1 MKKRLLSSR
10 KKKKENKQKEKSMTW
25 KTDQQWEKNE
35 SKIIFKKSIQSI
47 MLESKESEK
56 ESEKTELSMA
66 KIIRVKSLQILQKL
80 KVNREVL

>member
-1 MKKRLLSSR
+1 
-10 KKKKENKQKEKSMTW
+10 
-25 KTDQQWEKNE
+25 
-35 SKIIFKKSIQSI
+35 